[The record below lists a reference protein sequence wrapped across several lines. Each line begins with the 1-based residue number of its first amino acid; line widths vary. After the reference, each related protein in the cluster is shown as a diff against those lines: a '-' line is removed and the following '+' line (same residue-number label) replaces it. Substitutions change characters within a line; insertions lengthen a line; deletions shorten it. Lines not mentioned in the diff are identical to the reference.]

1 MWCSTECW
9 DCEDKKC
16 EHYISK
22 TELYFE
28 NQQLKYQLQQKE
40 NKEKEIKECIK
51 EFLCTEEYIKV
62 DGEAI
67 ANNYYKLL
75 EILDKEVN

>member
-1 MWCSTECW
+1 MWCTTECW
-9 DCEDKKC
+9 DCEDRKC

-28 NQQLKYQLQQKE
+28 NQRLKDQLQQEENIRKE
-40 NKEKEIKECIK
+40 VR
-51 EFLCTEEYIKV
+51 EYITKQV
-62 DGEAI
+62 HRNQQFYDMDIENI
-67 ANNYYKLL
+67 L